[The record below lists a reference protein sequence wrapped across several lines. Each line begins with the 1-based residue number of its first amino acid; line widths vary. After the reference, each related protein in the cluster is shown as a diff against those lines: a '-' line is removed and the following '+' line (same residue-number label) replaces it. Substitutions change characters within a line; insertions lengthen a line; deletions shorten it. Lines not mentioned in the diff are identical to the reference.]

1 MGNLI
6 IYKYNAYKVKLDSKR
21 IKGMRL
27 LKSCA
32 LSSFAFFSIIPI
44 YILDLELME

>member
-6 IYKYNAYKVKLDSKR
+6 IYKYNTNKVKLDSKR

-32 LSSFAFFSIIPI
+32 LSSFAFFSIPI
-44 YILDLELME
+44 YILDLELIE